1 MTFDPDGYKLNVV
14 ITNCFAL
21 EKKMNVNKIAY
32 PQKDRWSFLWLVI
45 GTLVLFFWRM
55 PLAWWLAP
63 VFFVRFMRTQ
73 NVRRGFL
80 LIWVSGF
87 LTSLSPMYTIVNV
100 LIPTPLPVFLIITA
114 VFALINIAVPYLVDR
129 SLAPRLKGFA
139 ATLVFPLMMTIVQY
153 IGAKANPLGSIG
165 GHAYFQ
171 YSNLAFIQLLSITG
185 MWGIIFLVNWLGPI
199 VSYAWER
206 GFTWTEIHRNVLI
219 YAVIMLVVLIYGG
232 LRLAYAPQAAST
244 VRVHGITAVDM
255 RSDMLPK
262 LHQAQ
267 EVDRETYRQLATENQ
282 EIYLE
287 ATLREA
293 QAGAQI
299 IHWPEMAVNV
309 PKEDEADFLAR
320 ARQIAMDEGVY
331 LVMAYFTNFED
342 GSPWENKLIIID
354 PTGETVLDHDKY
366 AMVALEGTA
375 GGDGILRTVDTPFGT
390 LSGIICNDTNHEEVV
405 AQAGKNG
412 TDILFAP
419 SMDYKAIDPIHSH
432 MAMYR
437 AIENGVT
444 LVRQAD
450 NGLSIVVDPYG
461 RVSATMNHWNTTD
474 RVMVALVPIQ
484 STLTLYPYIG
494 DLFAWLAIAGFIVLI
509 IWVVVSGKREK
520 QEKAVE
526 HEQE

>member
-1 MTFDPDGYKLNVV
+1 
-14 ITNCFAL
+14 
-21 EKKMNVNKIAY
+21 MNENEIAY

-45 GTLVLFFWRM
+45 GTLALLFWRM
-55 PLAWWLAP
+55 PLAWWLGP
-63 VFFVRFMRTQ
+63 VFLLRFIRTQ

-80 LIWVSGF
+80 LIWVSAF
-87 LTSLSPMYTIVNV
+87 IYSFSPMYTIVNV

-114 VFALINIAVPYLVDR
+114 VFALINFAVPYLADR
-129 SLAPRLKGFA
+129 LLAPRLKGFA

-153 IGAKANPLGSIG
+153 IGAKANPFGGIG

-185 MWGIIFLVNWLGPI
+185 MWGIIFLVNWLGPV

-206 GFTWTEIHRNVLI
+206 GFTWNEIHRNVLI
-219 YAVIMLVVLIYGG
+219 YTSIMLVVLLYGG
-232 LRLAYAPQAAST
+232 LRLAYAPKATST

-255 RSDMLPK
+255 RNDMLPK
-262 LHQAQ
+262 LHQVR
-267 EVDRETYRQLATENQ
+267 EEDRETYRQLAAENQ
-282 EIYLE
+282 GIYLE

-320 ARQIAMDEGVY
+320 ARQIAVYEGVY
-331 LVMAYFTNFED
+331 LVMGYFTNFED

-354 PTGETVLDHDKY
+354 PAGETVLDHDKY
-366 AMVALEGTA
+366 ALVALEGTA
-375 GGDGILRTVDTPFGT
+375 GGDGILRTAETPFGT

-437 AIENGVT
+437 AVENGVT

-461 RVSATMNHWNTTD
+461 RVIATMDHWNTTD
-474 RVMVALVPIQ
+474 RVMVAQVPIQ

-494 DLFAWLAIAGFIVLI
+494 DLFAWLAIVGLI
-509 IWVVVSGKREK
+509 AITLIAIDQVRREKRE
-520 QEKAVE
+520 QTVE
-526 HEQE
+526 AE

>member
-1 MTFDPDGYKLNVV
+1 
-14 ITNCFAL
+14 
-21 EKKMNVNKIAY
+21 MNANEIAY
-32 PQKDRWSFLWLVI
+32 PQKDRWSFLWLVL

-63 VFFVRFMRTQ
+63 VFLVRFTRTQ

-100 LIPTPLPVFLIITA
+100 LIPTPLPVFLIINT

-129 SLAPRLKGFA
+129 LFAPRLKGFA
-139 ATLVFPLMMTIVQY
+139 ATLVLPLMMTIVHY
-153 IGAKANPLGSIG
+153 IGAKANPIGSIG
-165 GHAYFQ
+165 GQAYFQ

-185 MWGIIFLVNWLGPI
+185 MWGIIFLVNWLGPVI
-199 VSYAWER
+199 SYAWER
-206 GFTWTEIHRNVLI
+206 GFTWNEIRRNVLI
-219 YAVIMLVVLIYGG
+219 YAVIMLVVLLYGG
-232 LRLAYAPQAAST
+232 LRLAYAPQASST

-262 LHQAQ
+262 IHQAQ
-267 EVDRETYRQLATENQ
+267 EEDRESYRQLSAENQ

-320 ARQIAMDEGVY
+320 ARQIAVNEGVH
-331 LVMAYFTNFED
+331 LVMAYSTNFED
-342 GSPWENKLIIID
+342 GSPWENKLIIIN
-354 PTGETVLDHDKY
+354 PAGETVLDHDKY
-366 AMVALEGTA
+366 GLVALEGTA
-375 GGDGILRTVDTPFGT
+375 GGDGVLHTAETPFGM

-405 AQAGKNG
+405 TQAGKNG

-419 SMDYKAIDPIHSH
+419 SMEYKAIDPIHAH

-437 AIENGVT
+437 AIENGIT

-461 RVSATMNHWNTTD
+461 RVSATMDHWNTTD
-474 RVMVALVPIQ
+474 RVMIAQVPIQ

-494 DLFAWLAIAGFIVLI
+494 DLFAWLAIIGFTAIV
-509 IWVVVSGKREK
+509 IWVVLDGRRTK
-520 QEKAVE
+520 QEPVTTPE
-526 HEQE
+526 